1 MKLTGTKMAKSQVNL
16 WRSVMH
22 EDFPNGT
29 VIADAPAP
37 GVLIPDFVPRM
48 LPSGTTRKPDVHQF
62 SGADG
67 DDWITNEGGTS
78 LFDRDA
84 VFPPKKWNTFMIP
97 KGTVVPDS
105 IYLKD
110 DGWRERFNATHYL
123 ILPVAKTMRSDAYR
137 GALEN
142 LARNAVVRSIEL
154 ASSN

>member
-1 MKLTGTKMAKSQVNL
+1 MAKSEVNL
-16 WRSVMH
+16 WRSVTQ

-29 VIADAPAP
+29 VTDGIAAA
-37 GVLIPDFVPRM
+37 GVLTPDFVDRV
-48 LPSGTTRKPDVHQF
+48 LPSGKVRKADVHQF
-62 SGADG
+62 SASDG
-67 DDWITNEGGTS
+67 EDWITNEGGTS
-78 LFDRDA
+78 LFDRDG
-84 VFPPKKWNTFMIP
+84 VFPPKKWSTFKIP

-154 ASSN
+154 ASAT